1 MILIFVASKDC
12 NTKCLQAR
20 HLLIQVLF
28 VFSIDILV
36 GIQYIR
42 NGDYIWASITLGLVL
57 VPAMIIQAFSIRWY
71 YMDGKG
77 HKTRTWVIHILQLQP
92 LERYLFYSVKIH
104 IVFFVVS
111 QLSKLVVSTVEQKY
125 TVKLKIF

>member
-28 VFSIDILV
+28 VFSLDILV

-92 LERYLFYSVKIH
+92 LERYHNVKIN
-104 IVFFVVS
+104 ILFFVWS
-111 QLSKLVVSTVEQKY
+111 QLSELVVTTVEQKY